1 MKHGILY
8 TMDGCPH
15 CKNLKDL
22 LTERN
27 IVVDIRN
34 IKDYE
39 DEYKKFV
46 EATENEFL
54 PAFTFVETFEH
65 EEPNVRLLVPDE
77 DFNNIQEAT
86 DIIEKF
92 LL

>member
-1 MKHGILY
+1 MKHIILY

-15 CKNLKDL
+15 CKNLKKIL
-22 LTERN
+22 NEKN
-27 IVVDIRN
+27 INVDVRN

-39 DEYKKFV
+39 EEYQVFV
-46 EATENEFL
+46 EATESEFL
-54 PAFTFVETFEH
+54 PAFTFVETFED

-77 DFNNIQEAT
+77 DFNSVQEASE
-86 DIIEKF
+86 IIENF